1 MSRQK
6 GSPKTGGRKRG
17 TPNRVTTDLKTW
29 VASILDDG
37 RDRFLDSLDQLD
49 STEYVRVFTNL
60 LNYVLPKQQSVGI
73 DAKVDNV
80 KPMTIEEAKKII
92 ADL

>member
-49 STEYVRVFTNL
+49 STEYVRVFTSL

>member
-37 RDRFLDSLDQLD
+37 RDRFLDSLEQLD
-49 STEYVRVFTNL
+49 STEYVRVFTSL

>member
-1 MSRQK
+1 M
-6 GSPKTGGRKRG
+6 
-17 TPNRVTTDLKTW
+17 
-29 VASILDDG
+29 DDG
-37 RDRFLDSLDQLD
+37 RDRFLDSLEQLD
-49 STEYVRVFTNL
+49 STEYVRVFTSL

>member
-1 MSRQK
+1 MSRPK

-17 TPNRVTTDLKTW
+17 KPNRVTTDLKTW

-49 STEYVRVFTNL
+49 STEYVRVFTSL

>member
-37 RDRFLDSLDQLD
+37 RDRFLDSLEQLD
-49 STEYVRVFTNL
+49 STEYVRVFTSL

-73 DAKVDNV
+73 DAKVNNV